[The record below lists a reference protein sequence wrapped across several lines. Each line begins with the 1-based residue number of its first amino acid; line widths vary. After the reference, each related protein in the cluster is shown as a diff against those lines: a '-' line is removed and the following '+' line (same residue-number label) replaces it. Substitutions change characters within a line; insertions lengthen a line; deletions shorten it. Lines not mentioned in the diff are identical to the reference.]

1 VSDFEVSA
9 KIILDGLKDLVGQ
22 LQEAGKAGGQV
33 FGESL
38 STESQKRLD
47 GIVRDAET
55 AAKRVGLAFNKTK
68 LRFEDAS
75 GKVVPDEVFNRLAK
89 LDKGLRD
96 ANKSLGQFAKE
107 MEQAATGSIS
117 ALRTKLSD
125 LTSQLERVAI
135 GSRSF
140 RKLKQ
145 EIAGV
150 ENDLRRA
157 GDAGGVAAKGIGLMR
172 GAMALVGGFSAA
184 QFLRSS
190 IDQAIQLESAT
201 RRLSNTLGQ
210 QGAGQAM
217 MFLKGVSDDLGLSF
231 RDLVNAYGSFTAAAT
246 AANVPLQQQNEL
258 FTAVSRAGQSLGIS
272 ADAMN
277 GSFLAL
283 QQIASKGTVSM
294 EELRGQLGERLPIA
308 LAATA
313 KGLGISMQA
322 MIKLVETGQLSANKF
337 FPAFTKGLND
347 ITKAS
352 SGMPTAAQN
361 IQQFKNEW
369 ESLQAAAG
377 QSVLPALIATIKQLN
392 AATKDMKA
400 QQEGIKLGMASNLFT
415 GLGKEQTALLNSI
428 SKMRQEY
435 GLSEAETKKIYDNTV
450 RIAGVKKAPIFGNLI
465 IDAEAAGKMTS
476 IFGEL
481 AKNYRQKNKDS
492 VSAANAEAA
501 ALTAVQ
507 NRIKEQ
513 IKAQQE
519 SNALAGQRTGV
530 AALEK
535 EAELVGQVTAGKMTQ
550 ADADKAIAAARRQSL
565 QEEIRSQDLL
575 IAKIKEATDKGAE
588 GGGQKALLAAQSVRA
603 QKVLEMAKLEA
614 EGSRAEVQRR
624 QEILQLAQTR
634 LQITQQQVEL
644 ENTAGQLAVGRLRAQ
659 QQVADALMGL
669 QQAQQGLSESLF
681 AVDSARQNAQI
692 SGAEQHLQLMR
703 DRGAAVDQISQ
714 QEEHIKSLKRGAET
728 IEYRALEA
736 SIAAAQQRFE
746 LERQVLELKQAQQ
759 VLEAQ
764 GAQRAA
770 AQNTLQQ
777 QQRLLELQGQ
787 MADPSLA
794 PAQRQALE
802 QQVALQR
809 QAIGYAQQQQQ
820 AELGRLQALGLVF
833 GLERQAL
840 VAQQQTTANGLKAQA
855 ATKGWEQSLTGPL
868 TRLDAS
874 AGSVAQIA
882 TELQAV
888 SAGFISAGG
897 QTIQIQ
903 GNLDAAAT
911 STASAADAAGA
922 LAAGY
927 ADANANAGALL
938 ETLKQIATVPQAR
951 WAGGGVEPGTR
962 YKINELGQ
970 ESFLN
975 AAGSLSLI
983 NAPRNGYWTPPTAGT
998 VLPAGITA
1006 SLAAGGAFGA
1016 AGAAMGRRG
1025 GGGQSMAI
1033 MGSPRSANIPGL
1045 GKLNAAINRL
1055 TGRMDALV
1063 AKDFSVRV
1071 VLPSNAGILRSIGGY

>member
-38 STESQKRLD
+38 SAESQKRLD

-190 IDQAIQLESAT
+190 IDQAVELESAT

-377 QSVLPALIATIKQLN
+377 QNVLPALIATIKQLN
-392 AATKDMKA
+392 AAT
-400 QQEGIKLGMASNLFT
+400 QELRTEQDALKLGFT
-415 GLGKEQTALLNSI
+415 PKIWSGKLGEGESMLTKEIGKL
-428 SKMRQEY
+428 RQEY
-435 GLSEAETKKIYDNTV
+435 ALTETEVQKLYDNTL
-450 RIAGVKKAPIFGNLI
+450 RLSGIEFGEFINTDQAKKAAGIFQ
-465 IDAEAAGKMTS
+465 
-476 IFGEL
+476 EL
-481 AKNYRQKNKDS
+481 AKNYRANNKD
-492 VSAANAEAA
+492 AKTEALAQEAA
-501 ALTAVQ
+501 LKSVQDRLT
-507 NRIKEQ
+507 EQ
-513 IKAQQE
+513 IKAQQT
-519 SNALAGQRTGV
+519 SNSLAGQRTGV

-565 QEEIRSQDLL
+565 QEEIRGQDAL
-575 IAKIKEATDKGAE
+575 IAKIQEATAKGAE
-588 GGGQKALLAAQSVRA
+588 GGGQKALLAAQSARA
-603 QKVLEMAKLEA
+603 QKVLELAKLEA

-634 LQITQQQVEL
+634 LQITQQQIEL

-787 MADPSLA
+787 MADPSLGA
-794 PAQRQALE
+794 KQRQALE

-809 QAIGYAQQQQQ
+809 QAIGLAQQQQQ
-820 AELGRLQALGLVF
+820 AEGGRLQTLGLVF

-840 VAQQQTTANGLKAQA
+840 VAQQQTAANGLKAQA
-855 ATKGWEQSLTGPL
+855 ATKGWEQSLSGPL
-868 TRLDAS
+868 TKLDAS
-874 AGSVAQIA
+874 AGSAAQIA
-882 TELQAV
+882 TELQSV

-911 STASAADAAGA
+911 STASAADAASA

-975 AAGSLSLI
+975 ASGNLSLI

-1016 AGAAMGRRG
+1016 AGAAMGRR

-1071 VLPSNAGILRSIGGY
+1071 VLPSNAGILRSVGGY

>member
-38 STESQKRLD
+38 SAESQKRLD
-47 GIVRDAET
+47 GIVRDAEA

-89 LDKGLRD
+89 LDKGLKD

-157 GDAGGVAAKGIGLMR
+157 GDAGGLAAKGIGLMR

-201 RRLSNTLGQ
+201 RRLSNTLGP
-210 QGAGQAM
+210 QGAGQALG
-217 MFLKGVSDDLGLSF
+217 FLRGISDQLGLSF
-231 RDLVNAYGSFTAAAT
+231 RDLVSSYGRFTAAAT

-258 FTAVSRAGQSLGIS
+258 FTAVSRAGQTLGLTS
-272 ADAMN
+272 DEVN
-277 GSFLAL
+277 GAFLAL

-294 EELRGQLGERLPIA
+294 EELRQQLGERLPIA
-308 LAATA
+308 IAATA
-313 KGLGISMQA
+313 KGLGISTAA

-337 FPAFTKGLND
+337 FPAFTKGLN
-347 ITKAS
+347 TLTSAS
-352 SGMPTAAQN
+352 SGVPTAAQTL
-361 IQQFKNEW
+361 QQFRNEW
-369 ESLQAAAG
+369 EELQASLG
-377 QSVLPALIATIKQLN
+377 QSLLPAITAQIKQFLAAKQGLEIGESARGLGFAVNGLGGVGVAAVQVATELDRVQKKFNLTAQEARNIFSQAEAATGNTRTPLFGTIKEDARTVEGLLN
-392 AATKDMKA
+392 NIEPLAKKFREGQRDSRGEINANASALQTLQTKLDDSVKA
-400 QQEGIKLGMASNLFT
+400 QQQSNAVYAQRI
-415 GLGKEQTALLNSI
+415 GVSAL
-428 SKMRQEY
+428 
-435 GLSEAETKKIYDNTV
+435 EAE
-450 RIAGVKKAPIFGNLI
+450 
-465 IDAEAAGKMTS
+465 AEM
-476 IFGEL
+476 I
-481 AKNYRQKNKDS
+481 
-492 VSAANAEAA
+492 
-501 ALTAVQ
+501 
-507 NRIKEQ
+507 NR
-513 IKAQQE
+513 
-519 SNALAGQRTGV
+519 
-530 AALEK
+530 
-535 EAELVGQVTAGKMTQ
+535 VTAGKLTQ
-550 ADADKAIAAARRQSL
+550 ADADKMMAGARKQAL
-565 QEEIRSQDLL
+565 QEEIRGQDAL
-575 IAKIKEATDKGAE
+575 IEKLKAAKAQGAE
-588 GGGQKALLAAQSVRA
+588 SGNDKAIMAAQSARA
-603 QKVLEMAKLEA
+603 QKVLELAKLEA

-644 ENTAGQLAVGRLRAQ
+644 ENTAGQLAVSRLRAQ

-681 AVDSARQNAQI
+681 AVESARQNAQI

-703 DRGAAVDQISQ
+703 DRGAAVDQISE
-714 QEEHIKSLKRGAET
+714 QEEYIKSLKRGAET

-787 MADPSLA
+787 MADPSLGA
-794 PAQRQALE
+794 KQRQALE
-802 QQVALQR
+802 QQLALQR
-809 QAIGYAQQQQQ
+809 QAIGLAQQQQQ
-820 AELGRLQALGLVF
+820 AEGGRLQTLGLVF
-833 GLERQAL
+833 GLERQSL
-840 VAQQQTTANGLKAQA
+840 GMQQQTAANGLKAQA
-855 ATKGWEQSLTGPL
+855 ATKGWEQSLSGPL
-868 TRLDAS
+868 TKLDAS
-874 AGSVAQIA
+874 AGSAAQIA
-882 TELQAV
+882 TELQSV

-927 ADANANAGALL
+927 ANANANAGALL

-951 WAGGGVEPGTR
+951 WAGGGVEPGTK
-962 YKINELGQ
+962 YKINELGL
-970 ESFLN
+970 ESFLSDSGN
-975 AAGSLSLI
+975 LSLI

-1025 GGGQSMAI
+1025 GGGQSMAV
-1033 MGSPRSANIPGL
+1033 MGSPRAANIPGL

-1071 VLPSNAGILRSIGGY
+1071 VLPSNAGILRSVGGY